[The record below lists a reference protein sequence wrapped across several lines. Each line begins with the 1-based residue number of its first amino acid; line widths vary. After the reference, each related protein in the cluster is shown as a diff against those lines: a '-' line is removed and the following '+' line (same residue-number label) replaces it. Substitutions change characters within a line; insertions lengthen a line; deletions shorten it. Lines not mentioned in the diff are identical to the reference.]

1 MEFLLGLG
9 VVGIVI
15 LGLITGGI
23 IWGVGNAA
31 GWGKSKQKKA
41 LKAAEQPRPY
51 AYLDTTEGATVE
63 SVTKVARGYESNEAL
78 GSRAQAV
85 IRTFE
90 RSELLRQDILSILE
104 RQFQKGS
111 LTWDKFSA
119 PLDVALEGIL
129 NNGAQITNRMQA
141 FDAAEYLRLDRIDHA
156 GGLEG
161 KDTEVERLQ
170 VMRASLAE
178 MDSIQGSSDRLV
190 LELEKLQAELNKLSG
205 EDAGTSTDQIAE
217 EIHNL
222 VEETHY
228 YA

>member
-1 MEFLLGLG
+1 MELLLGLG
-9 VVGIVI
+9 VAGLVI
-15 LGLITGGI
+15 LGIVTGGVV
-23 IWGVGNAA
+23 WGVGHAA
-31 GWGKSKQKKA
+31 GWGNSKQKKA

-51 AYLDTTEGATVE
+51 AYLDTTEGATVA
-63 SVTKVARGYESNEAL
+63 SVTKVARGYASNEAL
-78 GSRAQAV
+78 GSRAEAV

-90 RSELLRQDILSILE
+90 RSELLRKDILSILE

-111 LTWDKFSA
+111 LTWDKFAA

-141 FDAAEYLRLDRIDHA
+141 FDAAEYLRLDRIDRA
-156 GGLEG
+156 GGLEN
-161 KDTEVERLQ
+161 KETEVQRLE
-170 VMRASLAE
+170 VMRASLDE
-178 MDSIQGSSDRLV
+178 MDGIQGSSDRLV

-217 EIHNL
+217 EIHDL